1 MPCSHC
7 LYLVVQANAGRE
19 YPVHGL
25 PSDPGP
31 APVLVLVV
39 VVVAV
44 VGVFVLFS
52 LVVSCGCEGV
62 TLDISF
68 LFHFAHWRL
77 GTEKSEHMSP
87 VGPKDSRAKTK
98 QKVLLGGI
106 EPPTFSL

>member
-39 VVVAV
+39 VV
-44 VGVFVLFS
+44 GV
-52 LVVSCGCEGV
+52 
-62 TLDISF
+62 
-68 LFHFAHWRL
+68 R
-77 GTEKSEHMSP
+77 
-87 VGPKDSRAKTK
+87 GPKGLHLGLLPLTK
-98 QKVLLGGI
+98 QQNVLHGVIFITSAQSQSHELSHSQALELQQSQSI
-106 EPPTFSL
+106 ELQRSQLLELLRSKAIELQ